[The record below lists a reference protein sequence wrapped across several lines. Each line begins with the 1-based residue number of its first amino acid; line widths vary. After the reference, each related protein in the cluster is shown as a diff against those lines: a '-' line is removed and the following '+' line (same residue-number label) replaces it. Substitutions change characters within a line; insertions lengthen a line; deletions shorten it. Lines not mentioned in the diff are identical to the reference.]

1 MNTKT
6 FETYVLEKGALIEKA
21 LDSFLPRETEH
32 PRAIHEAMRYSVFG
46 GGKRIRPVLTLAVS
60 ELLGGSQAEALLPA
74 CAVELIHSYSLIH
87 DDLPV
92 MDNDDTRRGK
102 PSCHKKYGEAIALL
116 TGDALLTFAFQLL
129 ARGESPEKS
138 KRFVGEIT
146 KAAGTEGM
154 IGGQVLDLQAEEQ
167 GCDLAE
173 FDEMTLRK
181 TARLIEVSCL
191 LGAISADA
199 DEAKER
205 SISRFGRYL
214 GFAFQVVDD
223 IIDRD
228 GYLRFMTETEAQEK
242 ATVLIQ
248 KAKEELS
255 KFGQAA
261 EALNFVADSTLER
274 KR

>member
-6 FETYVLEKGALIEKA
+6 LETYLQEKSALIEET
-21 LDSFLPRETEH
+21 LDAYLPQATET
-32 PRAIHEAMRYSVFG
+32 PKTIHEAMRYSVLG

-60 ELLGGSQAEALLPA
+60 ELFGGFEEEAIIPA

-102 PSCHKKYGEAIALL
+102 ASCHKKFGDAIALL
-116 TGDALLTFAFQLL
+116 AGDALLTHAFQLL
-129 ARGESPEKS
+129 ATVKNPEKS
-138 KRFVGEIT
+138 KRFAEVLA

-154 IGGQVLDLQAEEQ
+154 IGGQVLDLEAATKDF
-167 GCDLAE
+167 DLLKL
-173 FDEMTLRK
+173 DEVTLRK
-181 TARLIEVSCL
+181 TARLIEVSSL
-191 LGAISADA
+191 LGAISAGV
-199 DEAKER
+199 DETTER

-214 GFAFQVVDD
+214 GIAFQVMDD

-228 GYLRFMTETEAQEK
+228 GYLRLMTSDEAKNK
-242 ATVLIQ
+242 AAVLIQ

-255 KFGQAA
+255 PLGGAREMLNLIS
-261 EALNFVADSTLER
+261 EAILNR